1 MFLQNLR
8 GTKLSIAIA
17 LAGASAWI
25 LQGYDQAIMNGLL
38 TMKTF
43 EKQFPTLNTNR
54 PGVNKQHATVIEGT
68 VVAIYELGCVLG
80 CVASYF
86 YGDKLGRR
94 RFTMMVCT
102 ITIIGVII
110 QTSSFHI
117 TQLVIARVITGV
129 GVGGITAT
137 VPTYISECA
146 PARLR
151 GKLVLLCGSLAI
163 SGVALATWVDFGFY
177 FVKHNSVN
185 WRFPIALQML
195 FPTICIS
202 LVLFLPDSPR
212 WLVKVGRTGEAA
224 EVFAR
229 LEDKPVDSD
238 QVQGEISMI
247 QQSLMEDPAAI
258 KASPFSRTKNK
269 HLRRS
274 LMAIG
279 LNIGAQM
286 TGINIVTF
294 YSTSIFEQ
302 QLGYSSVEARIFS
315 GSIQIWQAIC
325 AFAAIFLIDIFGRRF
340 AMIHAAAIMGVCQFI
355 LGGLASDLQNK
366 ATAKAMIAFYFVA
379 MYAFPVGLLLV
390 VFMYAAEIAPLES
403 RAQITAIST
412 ACNWLFNFVVAEAS
426 PTAFNNIGYKYYF
439 VYGSVSFVLLVCLIL
454 FYPETRDRSL
464 EEIDDIFIQSQ
475 TLFDTV
481 RIAKTMPVLGDAEFD
496 PERKLSL
503 ETKDAVEYVE

>member
-8 GTKLSIAIA
+8 GNKLSLAIA

-38 TMKTF
+38 TMETF
-43 EKQFPTLNTNR
+43 EKQFPTLNTSR
-54 PGVNKQHATVIEGT
+54 PGVNKEHATVIEGT

-86 YGDKLGRR
+86 FGDKLGRR
-94 RFTMMVCT
+94 RFIMTVCT
-102 ITIIGVII
+102 VTIIGVII
-110 QTSSFHI
+110 QDTSFHI
-117 TQLVIARVITGV
+117 AQLIIARVITGV

-137 VPTYISECA
+137 VPTYVAECA

-163 SGVALATWVDFGFY
+163 FGVALATWVDFGFY
-177 FVKHNSVN
+177 FVKHSSVN

-195 FPTICIS
+195 FPFICIS
-202 LVLFLPDSPR
+202 LILFLPESPR

-224 EVFAR
+224 EVFAL
-229 LEDKPVDSD
+229 LEDKPVESD
-238 QVQGEISMI
+238 QVQGEISLI
-247 QQSLMEDPAAI
+247 QQSLLEDPAAI

-286 TGINIVTF
+286 TGINI
-294 YSTSIFEQ
+294 
-302 QLGYSSVEARIFS
+302 SSVEARIFS
-315 GSIQIWQAIC
+315 GSIQIWQAMC
-325 AFAAIFLIDIFGRRF
+325 AFAAIFLIDIFGRRY
-340 AMIHAAAIMGVCQFI
+340 AMIHAAAIMAICQFI
-355 LGGLASDLQNK
+355 LGGLASDLENP
-366 ATAKAMIAFYFVA
+366 ATAKAMVAFYFVA

-390 VFMYAAEIAPLES
+390 VFMYAAELAPLES

-412 ACNWLFNFVVAEAS
+412 ACNWLFNFLVAEAS

-439 VYGSVSFVLLVCLIL
+439 VYGSAAFVLLACLIL
-454 FYPETRDRSL
+454 FFPETRDRSL

-481 RIAKTMPVLGDAEFD
+481 RIAKTMPVQGDADYD

-503 ETKDAVEYVE
+503 ETKDVVEYVE